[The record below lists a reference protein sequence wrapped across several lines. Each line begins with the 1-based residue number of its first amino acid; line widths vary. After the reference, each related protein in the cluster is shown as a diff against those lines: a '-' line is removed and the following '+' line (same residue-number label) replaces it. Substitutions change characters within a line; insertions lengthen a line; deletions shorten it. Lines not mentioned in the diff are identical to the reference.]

1 MTKTISLIALLIL
14 LLAVLFVFHR
24 HDAPSEFTKQH
35 DALRGTWV
43 RDNVPDAKEDFYILH
58 GFDDGRYVTSG
69 SISSDDRGRYRV
81 VSLEEDGVFEGF
93 TVTMDVEPQ
102 EDRALIKLDHLLFRR
117 ISEIMERENPLD
129 RQ

>member
-1 MTKTISLIALLIL
+1 M
-14 LLAVLFVFHR
+14 
-24 HDAPSEFTKQH
+24 
-35 DALRGTWV
+35 
-43 RDNVPDAKEDFYILH
+43 PDAKEDFYILH

-81 VSLEEDGVFEGF
+81 VSLEEDGVFEIEMISSQFGF